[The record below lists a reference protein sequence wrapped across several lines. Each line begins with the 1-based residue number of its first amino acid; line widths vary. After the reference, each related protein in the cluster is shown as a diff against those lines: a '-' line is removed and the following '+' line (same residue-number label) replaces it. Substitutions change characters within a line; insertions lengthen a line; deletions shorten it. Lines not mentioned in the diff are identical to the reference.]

1 MRHNWIN
8 VSIAVLIFAAI
19 PGSRAGWAQG
29 CSTPP
34 VWASDGLRGGDRDRN
49 RNGVEDVIEN
59 LDPASIFNVL
69 LALNACPSQ
78 DDLARFGQSGT
89 VGFVGR
95 YLSVVQLSGVTVSQA
110 LALGSDPRVAMVDL
124 ERVGQAALNVTVP
137 ELLVRASP
145 DYTPFTVEDSRP
157 WITGAGIGIAVVDTG
172 VDDGQHESLP
182 LAIGG
187 YNSVT
192 HTELNPGDFDS
203 HGTHMAG
210 VVLGRGRVSRP
221 GDLRGVAPGAHLID
235 VKVCRYI
242 NECPESQ
249 IMEGIEFAISRSVDW
264 NIRVLYIGITI
275 GIRSNGQDDISQMV
289 NAAVANGLVA
299 VVPAG
304 NSGSQLIGRI
314 AGADRAITVGATDD
328 TKTIYRG
335 DDTIGTFSSRGPRSP
350 DGDSD
355 ISDEQKPDVVAPG
368 RLIFAPRYDTVSL
381 YTSKTGT
388 SIAAA
393 HVAGLAALMLQAN
406 PALTPAQVKKRIIDT
421 AWRYLGGGWN
431 FAAGWGLVD
440 AYKAVP

>member
-1 MRHNWIN
+1 MKHAWIN
-8 VSIAVLIFAAI
+8 VSIVILSLAA
-19 PGSRAGWAQG
+19 GSTAGWAQG

-34 VWASDGLRGGDRDRN
+34 VWASDGLRGGDRDRDGD
-49 RNGVEDVIEN
+49 RVEDAIEAM
-59 LDPASIFNVL
+59 DPAATFSVL
-69 LALNACPSQ
+69 LALKACPSQ
-78 DDLARFGQSGT
+78 DDLARFGQSGI

-95 YLSVVQLSGVTVSQA
+95 YLSVVQLTGVTVSQA
-110 LALGSDPRVAMVDL
+110 VALGGDPRVAMVDL

-145 DYTPFTVEDSRP
+145 NYTPFTVEDTRP

-172 VDDGQHESLP
+172 VDDGEHESLLP
-182 LAIGG
+182 AVGG

-192 HTELNPGDFDS
+192 HVEINPNDFDS

-210 VVLGRGRVSRP
+210 VALGRGRTYP
-221 GDLRGVAPGAHLID
+221 AGDLRGVAPGAHLVDI
-235 VKVCRYI
+235 KVCRFI
-242 NECPESQ
+242 NECPEAQ
-249 IMEGIEFAISRSVDW
+249 IMEGIEYAISRRFDW
-264 NIRVLYIGITI
+264 NIRVLYVGITI
-275 GIRSNGQDDISQMV
+275 GIRSNGQDDVSQLINIAV
-289 NAAVANGLVA
+289 NNGLVA

-314 AGADRAITVGATDD
+314 AAADLAITVGATDD
-328 TKTIYRG
+328 AKTINRG

-350 DGDSD
+350 DGDGSTQ
-355 ISDEQKPDVVAPG
+355 DELKPDVVAPG
-368 RLIFAPRYDTVSL
+368 RLIFAPRFDTISL

-406 PALTPAQVKKRIIDT
+406 PALTPAQVKQRIIDT

-431 FAAGWGLVD
+431 SAAGWGLVD
-440 AYKAVP
+440 AYNAVP